1 MPSMIDIKRRMK
13 SIKGTG
19 QMTKAMN
26 LVASSK
32 LSRAKARLNSSLPFF
47 VASNRLLSYAIHTEE
62 GEMHPFVYAEKSS
75 ENNIETEDIILI
87 AIAGDRGLCG
97 GYNANVIKEA
107 GRLSREGNI
116 SIFPVGKKCTEF
128 FKKTEL
134 PLLGSLQ
141 GISEAPTYEDAKQ
154 IAKTVIEA
162 FNKKPARV
170 VLVYTYFES
179 IMSFLPQS
187 FNVLPLSKEDFEKQK
202 NGDLISYEPDLNTLM
217 NELVE
222 RYLAAEIYDALLE
235 SSECEQ
241 AARMTSM
248 DAATKNAKEALD
260 NMSLIYNR
268 ARQAAITQE
277 ISEIVGG
284 ASALSSS

>member
-1 MPSMIDIKRRMK
+1 MIDIKRRMK
-13 SIKGTG
+13 SITGTG

-32 LSRAKARLNSSLPFF
+32 LSRAKARLSSSLPFF

-62 GEMHPFVYAEKSS
+62 GASHPFVYTDKVHE
-75 ENNIETEDIILI
+75 ENIKTEDIILI

-107 GRLSREGNI
+107 ARLSKEGNV
-116 SIFPVGKKCTEF
+116 SVYTVGKKCTEF
-128 FKKTEL
+128 FKRVDL
-134 PLLGSLQ
+134 PIMDSAL
-141 GISEAPTYEDAKQ
+141 GISEDPSYEDAKK
-154 IAKTVIEA
+154 ISKTVMEA
-162 FNKKPARV
+162 FKEKPARV

-179 IMSFLPQS
+179 IMSFLPQTA
-187 FNVLPLSKEDFEKQK
+187 NILPLSIDDFEKQPK
-202 NGDLISYEPDLNTLM
+202 DDLISYEPSIKVLM

-235 SSECEQ
+235 SAECEH

>member
-32 LSRAKARLNSSLPFF
+32 LSRAKNRLSSSLPFF

-62 GEMHPFVYAEKSS
+62 GAKHPFVYTEK
-75 ENNIETEDIILI
+75 IDETNLKTEKIILI

-97 GYNANVIKEA
+97 GYNANLIKEA
-107 GRLSREGNI
+107 GRLASVGDV
-116 SIFPVGKKCTEF
+116 SVFTVGKKCTEF
-128 FKKTEL
+128 FKRTGL
-134 PLLGSLQ
+134 PILGNML
-141 GISEAPTYEDAKQ
+141 GISEEPTYEDAKK
-154 IAKTVIEA
+154 IALEIINAYNQE
-162 FNKKPARV
+162 PARV
-170 VLVYTYFES
+170 VLVYTFFES

-187 FNVLPLSKEDFEKQK
+187 ANILPLSREDFKIQP
-202 NGDLISYEPDLNTLM
+202 NSSLITYEPSIEIVM

-222 RYLAAEIYDALLE
+222 RYIAAEIYDALLE
-235 SSECEQ
+235 SAECEQ

-248 DAATKNAKEALD
+248 DAATKNAKDALEG
-260 NMSLIYNR
+260 MSLIYNR